1 MPDNKLIEKVLNQI
15 VADVE
20 SGDVTSIQELLKFV
34 PEVNLKNYLPE
45 GTIL

>member
-15 VADVE
+15 VSDVE

-34 PEVNLKNYLPE
+34 PQDKLLGFLPE
-45 GTIL
+45 GTL

>member
-20 SGDVTSIQELLKFV
+20 SGDVTSIQELLKFI
-34 PEVNLKNYLPE
+34 PQDKLIGFLPE
-45 GTIL
+45 GTL